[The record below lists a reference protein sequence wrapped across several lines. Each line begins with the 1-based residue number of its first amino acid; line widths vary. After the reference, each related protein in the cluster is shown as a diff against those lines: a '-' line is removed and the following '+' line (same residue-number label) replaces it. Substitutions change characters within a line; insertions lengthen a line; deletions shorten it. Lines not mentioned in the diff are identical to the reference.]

1 VEKLCETAEEPFV
14 SREALALDISRV
26 VSRVVSGEPI
36 DTAERGAAL
45 AAKYPEL
52 GMNAELIGQ
61 AIDRAANMVGMIKA
75 APAPP
80 QLPREQS
87 QPVVDTRV
95 DVAEIERLAAPAA
108 PPVHKPAVAPRVL
121 SIDDELAAAIDAEI
135 GNLVTARKPVP
146 EGAATDVVEQEEAP
160 FETEA
165 ELVDEELE
173 APLEEE
179 FEPAV
184 EDDVGPAEE
193 GLEQSW
199 PELEPPAAPSPK
211 GPLAALR
218 RAFFRR

>member
-1 VEKLCETAEEPFV
+1 VDKLCETTEELFV

-61 AIDRAANMVGMIKA
+61 AIDRAANMVGMIKT

-80 QLPREQS
+80 QLPREEP
-87 QPVVDTRV
+87 QPVVSTRV
-95 DVAEIERLAAPAA
+95 DVAEIERPAA
-108 PPVHKPAVAPRVL
+108 PVAASVPKPVLPPRAV

-135 GNLVTARKPVP
+135 GNLVTTRKPTP
-146 EGAATDVVEQEEAP
+146 LAAVAEAVEQDEAT
-160 FETEA
+160 FEA
-165 ELVDEELE
+165 EAKSVDEDVESPPE
-173 APLEEE
+173 EDFDPLEEE
-179 FEPAV
+179 EA
-184 EDDVGPAEE
+184 
-193 GLEQSW
+193 LEQSW
-199 PELEPPAAPSPK
+199 PEPPPAAPPPK
-211 GPLAALR
+211 GPLASLR

>member
-1 VEKLCETAEEPFV
+1 VEKLCETPEEQFV

-61 AIDRAANMVGMIKA
+61 AIDRAANMVGMIKT

-80 QLPREQS
+80 KLSREEP
-87 QPVVDTRV
+87 QPVVSTRTE
-95 DVAEIERLAAPAA
+95 VAEIERPTPVVSPAQR
-108 PPVHKPAVAPRVL
+108 PTVAPRAF

-135 GNLVTARKPVP
+135 GNLVTARKPDP
-146 EGAATDVVEQEEAP
+146 AAPVEAVFEQAEDSIDMEMEPSVGEEIESP
-160 FETEA
+160 
-165 ELVDEELE
+165 V
-173 APLEEE
+173 
-179 FEPAV
+179 EPT
-184 EDDVGPAEE
+184 
-193 GLEQSW
+193 LEQSW
-199 PELEPPAAPSPK
+199 PEPDPPPTSPTSK
-211 GPLAALR
+211 GPFSAIR

>member
-1 VEKLCETAEEPFV
+1 M

-61 AIDRAANMVGMIKA
+61 AIDRAANMVGMIKT

-80 QLPREQS
+80 RDEP
-87 QPVVDTRV
+87 QPVVSSRI
-95 DVAEIERLAAPAA
+95 DVAEIERPPELAA

-135 GNLVTARKPVP
+135 GNLVTTRKPEP
-146 EGAATDVVEQEEAP
+146 EAAATEAVKPEEAS

-165 ELVDEELE
+165 ELIDEEVE

-179 FEPAV
+179 FQP
-184 EDDVGPAEE
+184 PEE
-193 GLEQSW
+193 G
-199 PELEPPAAPSPK
+199 ELEAAWQEVESPPAASPPK